1 VAWLPGHAD
10 GGSDPPERPRK
21 RAGRCER
28 RSFVCVPER
37 LTHGAL
43 GLRAL
48 RGNWPAGKRPNL
60 TIYS

>member
-1 VAWLPGHAD
+1 MGWNPHFEWPQECGGVMQSD
-10 GGSDPPERPRK
+10 G
-21 RAGRCER
+21 